1 MKKMSNPKVVL
12 HIKEYGDITVELYP
26 DKAPET
32 EANFVK
38 LVSEGFYSGLIFHRV
53 IRGFMIQGG
62 GMDEG
67 FNQKP
72 AKSIKGEF
80 RSNGFSGNDLR
91 HTKGVISMARTQVK
105 NSASSQFFI
114 MHANSPHLDGE
125 YAAFGAVTEGIEVV
139 DAIAATKTRSVG
151 WYDDVP
157 VSPIVIESAEVIE

>member
-1 MKKMSNPKVVL
+1 MSNPKVVL

-32 EANFVK
+32 VANFVK

-62 GMDEG
+62 GMDGG

-80 RSNGFSGNDLR
+80 RSNGFAGNDL
-91 HTKGVISMARTQVK
+91 HHAKGVISMARTQVK

-114 MHANSPHLDGE
+114 MHADAGYLDGE

-157 VSPIVIESAEVIE
+157 VSPIVIESAEVVD